1 MLSLTSNQTD
11 FNPHS
16 LTCAVLSCVWF
27 FVALW
32 TAAHQVPLSVELSK
46 QQYLRWLPF
55 PTPGDLPD
63 PGIEPASPGLPG
75 RFFTTASP
83 GKLYCTSHQDEKMFL
98 KGYSSKQDTQKS
110 ICW

>member
-46 QQYLRWLPF
+46 QQYWSWLPF

-63 PGIEPASPGLPG
+63 PGIDPVSWVSCMGSRL
-75 RFFTTASP
+75 FTPSATGEAQ
-83 GKLYCTSHQDEKMFL
+83 H
-98 KGYSSKQDTQKS
+98 
-110 ICW
+110 